1 MLLYFISNNKE
12 KAMKKYFA
20 KYLPVEGEINI
31 GDKYFTKR
39 GVLHSCGIKPNS
51 EMLNPEESL
60 KKAKLFLCSRDTQVG
75 DKVKWSEHNPDKPW
89 LTQFGTETTIMNL
102 GGLEPHPAW
111 VKVIGEIS
119 PEATWV
125 KEGDEFDENQLQIKY
140 HITYRCLCK
149 EKDGCEDESCQ
160 HYEGGVNKYVNGCYR
175 QELLR
180 TAYEIKV
187 KGHCGHF
194 H

>member
-1 MLLYFISNNKE
+1 MLLYFIPNNKE
-12 KAMKKYFA
+12 EVMKKYFA
-20 KYLPVEGEINI
+20 KYLPVEGEIRKGLLVRNNLDGLI
-31 GDKYFTKR
+31 GECMREPSKEEIRDKEY
-39 GVLHSCGIKPNS
+39 
-51 EMLNPEESL
+51 SL
-60 KKAKLFLCSRDTQVG
+60 VKLFLCSRDIQVG
-75 DKVKWSEHNPDKPW
+75 DKCKFVSEDGRVFNS
-89 LTQFGTETTIMNL
+89 L
-102 GGLEPHPAW
+102 LEGEDNINF
-111 VKVIGEIS
+111 VDRFKVIGEIS
-119 PEATWV
+119 PNATWV

-187 KGHCGHF
+187 KGPCGHF